1 LETLMTSG
9 SHPLLGAFAPSRRDL
24 IWGGAASLLAAGA
37 GAAQA
42 PTPVQSPAESL
53 NALIAE
59 SRRADLA
66 LETLAALRQ
75 GQADAPFVDPLSDAY
90 GARRLRDK
98 TSELAR
104 LTAIDRGALKPVDQ
118 LAYDVF
124 AYKTR
129 DALEEFSSGVFGV
142 RRLTPLDPSFGLQVE
157 FPDAASGQ
165 GARFA
170 TLADYEHG
178 LERLRGFAGYMT
190 LTVQR
195 LKEGLA
201 QGYVQPRVLVTN
213 ILAEVDI
220 MLALG
225 PEATPFFKPLT
236 AMPSEISPTDQA
248 RLRNAYL
255 KVISDEVLPGY
266 RLWKT
271 YLTET
276 YLSQAREAPGLGAM
290 KDGAKVY
297 AYALR
302 HHTTTDMSA
311 DAIHE
316 LGLSEVARIR
326 AELSAVAETLGYKGD
341 LPGLF
346 QHVRTDPSFY
356 YKTPDELLARFKAIE
371 ARIWLGIP
379 RLFNRKPKAPFE
391 VRPLPALGEARG
403 TGYYSLGPPDGKS
416 PGVLYFN
423 MSMLS
428 TRPIPTLET
437 LTLHEGIPGH
447 HFQGSLAQENTALP
461 DILRSGG
468 DFTAYIEGWGLYS
481 ESLGKALGMF
491 VDPYQWFGHL
501 DFEMLRAVRLV
512 VDTGMHAKGWSR
524 DKAIAFMTDN
534 TSMAPKDIR
543 VEIDRY
549 IADPGQA
556 CAYKVGELKILELRR
571 RAEAKLG
578 SRYDIKDFHDQVLM
592 TGALPLALLEAKID
606 AWIAAGGPVYQG

>member
-1 LETLMTSG
+1 MSAGQTDISPTRRR
-9 SHPLLGAFAPSRRDL
+9 LLL
-24 IWGGAASLLAAGA
+24 GGAASLAAL

-42 PTPVQSPAESL
+42 ETPASLVATPAEAL
-53 NALIAE
+53 NRLIAE
-59 SRRADLA
+59 SSRAERA
-66 LETLAALRQ
+66 LDTLEALRR
-75 GQADAPFVDPLSDAY
+75 GVADAPFVDPLSDTF
-90 GARRLRDK
+90 GDRRLRDK
-98 TSELAR
+98 TTELAR
-104 LTAIDRGALKPVDQ
+104 LRAVDRAALSTTDQ
-118 LAYDVF
+118 LAFDVF

-129 DALEEFSSGVFGV
+129 DSLDEFSSGVFAI
-142 RRLTPLDPSFGLQVE
+142 RRLTPLDPSFGLQVN

-178 LERLRGFAGYMT
+178 LERLRGFAGYMA

-195 LKEGLA
+195 LKEGVA
-201 QGYVQPRVLVTN
+201 QGYVQPRILVTN
-213 ILAEVDI
+213 ILAEVDV
-220 MLALG
+220 MLALA

-236 AMPSEISPTDQA
+236 AMPVGILPADQA
-248 RLRNAYL
+248 RLKGAYL
-255 KVISDEVLPGY
+255 QVISGEVLPGY

-276 YLSQAREAPGLGAM
+276 YLPLAREAPGLYAM

-297 AYALR
+297 AFALR

-311 DAIHE
+311 DAIHD

-326 AELSAVAETLGYKGD
+326 GELNTVAETLGYRGD

-346 QHVRTDPSFY
+346 QHVRTDPIFY
-356 YKTPDELLARFKAIE
+356 YKTSEDLLARFKEIE

-391 VRPLPALGEARG
+391 VRPLPAMGEARG
-403 TGYYSLGPPDGKS
+403 TGYYSLGPADGKS

-461 DILRSGG
+461 DILRFGG

-524 DKAIAFMTDN
+524 DKAIGFMTDN

-556 CAYKVGELKILELRR
+556 CAYKVGELKILELRG
-571 RAEAKLG
+571 RAEARLG
-578 SRYDIKDFHDQVLM
+578 ARYNVKDFHDQVLM
-592 TGALPLALLEAKID
+592 TGALPLAILEAKID
-606 AWIAAGGPVYQG
+606 AWIASGGLGYQG